1 MRMSKSLFLGLTLA
15 GLTFAFA
22 DPAAAQGQTK
32 AGGKPVASLTVGF
45 NSAIDQVA
53 VPIAVEKGFFEK
65 YGLDVKLAPAF
76 ATGVEALNALQAG
89 NVQFVHVGAPLQGA
103 MISGMDV
110 VYIGG
115 YTGTAVRIRSD
126 DTFELVARQGSGID
140 PKNLSTFKGKKIAS
154 TLGSTNHI
162 YVRNL
167 LISKGLKP
175 EDFTLVNT
183 PPPDMPVAM
192 QTGGVDAMVC
202 WDPWPVISRRTNP
215 GSYTVLRGGGYVA
228 NVGYIVGMRE
238 FVEKNPDVVERFLAA
253 RAEADQWVRKNPD
266 GAVEVATRW
275 VPGTSADV
283 AKESMGFVRKLMDGR
298 VSGCTVLGMDE
309 GMQFTLEMRKLTTK
323 FDVTKHVRP
332 QASMNVMK
340 KYPQLFADLPP
351 IPPDAML
358 PGDDM
363 TKWNR
368 EAAARVCPL

>member
-1 MRMSKSLFLGLTLA
+1 MRKSILLGLAVA
-15 GLTFAFA
+15 GLTVASFNSVVVQA
-22 DPAAAQGQTK
+22 QTK
-32 AGGKPVASLTVGF
+32 AGTKPVASLTVGF

-53 VPIAVEKGFFEK
+53 VPVGVEKGFFEK

-76 ATGVEALNALQAG
+76 ATGVEALNSMQAG
-89 NVQFVHVGAPLQGA
+89 TVQFVHVGAPLQGA
-103 MISGMDV
+103 MISGMDA

-115 YTGTAVRIRSD
+115 YTGTATRIRTD

-140 PKNLSTFKGKKIAS
+140 PKNLATFKGKKIAS

-167 LISKGLKP
+167 LTSKGLKL

-183 PPPDMPVAM
+183 PPPEMAVAM

-202 WDPWPVISRRTNP
+202 WDPWPVITRRTNP
-215 GSYTVLRGGGYVA
+215 GSYTVLRGGGYVS
-228 NVGYIVGMRE
+228 NVGYIVAMRE

-253 RAEADQWVRKNPD
+253 RAESDQWVRNNPD
-266 GAVEVATRW
+266 VAAEIATRW
-275 VPGTSADV
+275 VPGTSIEV
-283 AKESMGFVRKLMDGR
+283 AKESMQYVRKLMDGR

-323 FDVTKHVRP
+323 VDVTKHVRP
-332 QASMNVMK
+332 QAYMNVMK
-340 KYPQLFADLPP
+340 KYPGLFADLPP
-351 IPPDAML
+351 IPQDAML

-368 EAAARVCPL
+368 AAAAKACPL